1 MKTRTFVLLVLVG
14 FTSTLSQAGFVTGV
28 TSDFGDANVYCPIYT
43 FSAPDQS
50 LSFGDAG
57 LPVNQYG
64 AGAIAGNFTTV
75 GDPTL
80 TLANTINNNTGSPW
94 TGYIVDVSM
103 GQTFTIGGLSV
114 ANPGWSIAVAFQ
126 PVLVGGPFIGE
137 IHLTAGT
144 PVQDGQLLSFQ
155 YDITFAGSTSFSETL
170 TPVPEPSSMSLLAGA
185 LLLGGFAA
193 MKSRRAIA

>member
-114 ANPGWSIAVAFQ
+114 A
-126 PVLVGGPFIGE
+126 
-137 IHLTAGT
+137 
-144 PVQDGQLLSFQ
+144 
-155 YDITFAGSTSFSETL
+155 
-170 TPVPEPSSMSLLAGA
+170 
-185 LLLGGFAA
+185 
-193 MKSRRAIA
+193 